1 MTMSTASGTSGTPKA
16 AGKWRPR
23 SVHNVKRAWVSY
35 GVERDW
41 RNPAQGAG
49 AEFMRES
56 TQVKNIWVPTGA

>member
-16 AGKWRPR
+16 AAKWRR
-23 SVHNVKRAWVSY
+23 VQSTTSSAAWVSY

-56 TQVKNIWVPTGA
+56 TQVKNIWVPTGV